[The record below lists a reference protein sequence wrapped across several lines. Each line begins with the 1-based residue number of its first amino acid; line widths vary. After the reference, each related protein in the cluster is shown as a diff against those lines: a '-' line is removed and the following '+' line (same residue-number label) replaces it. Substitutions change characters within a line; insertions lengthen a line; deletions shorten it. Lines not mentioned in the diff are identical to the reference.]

1 MQVVLALNASSIMRS
16 TCIDSWNFSV
26 DPCAVRA
33 SPQFTCGIDCSPPG
47 KNGVLRI
54 TGIRLESGAGYAGT
68 LSPAIGNLTALQ
80 RLVISNNQF
89 HGAIPTTLSQCKEL
103 IQLDLSANA
112 FTSGLP
118 ASLGLLSNLGF
129 ISVAYNNLDGSVPS
143 SFNGLSNVT
152 HMYLNNNRLSG
163 NFPSLTG
170 MVSLYYLDAS
180 SNNFSGALTTAF
192 PSSLSLLSLKGNQ
205 LTGHLPPSLK
215 NLTLLQAL
223 DLRNNQLNGSVDA
236 FIFSLPNLQQLNLS
250 YNFFTSLEVFNFS
263 GVNSQLLSLDLSFN
277 RIRGGLPESM
287 AGLKKLTVLALRSN
301 MFTGPIPYTYALKAA
316 NSLNGTEQLGQLYL
330 DNNYLSGNIPLPL
343 LRLSPDAISA
353 NLVNNCLQSCPPSLF
368 FCQGGTQK
376 SQKQCKA
383 SENLV

>member
-1 MQVVLALNASSIMRS
+1 M
-16 TCIDSWNFSV
+16 
-26 DPCAVRA
+26 
-33 SPQFTCGIDCSPPG
+33 
-47 KNGVLRI
+47 
-54 TGIRLESGAGYAGT
+54 ESGAGYAGT

-152 HMYLNNNRLSG
+152 QMYLNNNRLSG

-170 MVSLYYLDAS
+170 MVNLYFLDAS